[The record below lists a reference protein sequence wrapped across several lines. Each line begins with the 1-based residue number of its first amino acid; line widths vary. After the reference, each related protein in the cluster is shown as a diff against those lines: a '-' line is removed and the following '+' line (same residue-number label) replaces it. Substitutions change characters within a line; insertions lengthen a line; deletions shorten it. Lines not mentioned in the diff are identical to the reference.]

1 MIMASIPKMS
11 WRKCVSI
18 LGPFSVLILLAST
31 VRAQGGNAAETQ
43 STTPAP
49 VLIELFTSE
58 GCSSCPPADAWLQ
71 QIDASPLIDGTQ
83 LIVLSEHVDYWDH
96 DGWKDP
102 YSSHLLTLRQSAY
115 VSTLGLSAAYT
126 PQIILDGAIELR
138 TSEPQQIGPSIRKEA
153 LTPKLSIK
161 IESASVETG
170 QPDTVQGR
178 IEANGELQKRAG
190 DIFVA
195 TVLDHVSSQILH
207 GENGG
212 RRLSHVAVVQD
223 ITKVGRLEKG
233 KSFDGNFRVKL
244 KPGTDPANLRI
255 VVFVQEPGIGK
266 ILGVAMVKGIH

>member
-1 MIMASIPKMS
+1 MILNPIRKML
-11 WRKCVSI
+11 WRGYVSF
-18 LGPFSVLILLAST
+18 LKPFGILILLASA
-31 VRAQGGNAAETQ
+31 VRVQRGNAAESP

-58 GCSSCPPADAWLQ
+58 GCSSCPPVDAWLQ
-71 QIDASPLIDGTQ
+71 KLDASPPIDGTQ

-102 YSSHLLTLRQSAY
+102 YSSPLLTSRQSAY
-115 VSTLGLSAAYT
+115 VSALGLSTAYT
-126 PQIILDGAIELR
+126 PQLILDGAIELR

-153 LTPKLSIK
+153 QTPKLSIR
-161 IESASVETG
+161 IESTSVEAG

-178 IEANGELQKRAG
+178 IEANGELGKRSG

-195 TVLDHVSSQILH
+195 TALDHVSSQVLH

-212 RRLSHVAVVQD
+212 RQLSHVAVVQD
-223 ITKVGRLEKG
+223 ITKVGKLEKG

-255 VVFVQEPGIGK
+255 VAFVQEPGIGK

>member
-1 MIMASIPKMS
+1 MTSMPEMLR
-11 WRKCVSI
+11 RKCGSFLKAFGV
-18 LGPFSVLILLAST
+18 VILLTSS
-31 VRAQGGNAAETQ
+31 VRAQRENAAESP
-43 STTPAP
+43 STTRAP

-71 QIDASPLIDGTQ
+71 HIDASPPIDGTQ

-96 DGWKDP
+96 DGWKDT
-102 YSSHLLTLRQSAY
+102 YSSHLLTSRQSAY
-115 VSTLGLSAAYT
+115 VSNLGLSAAYT

-138 TSEPQQIGPSIRKEA
+138 TSEPQQIAPSIRKEA
-153 LTPKLSIK
+153 QIAKLSIR
-161 IESASVETG
+161 IESTSVEAG

-178 IEANGELQKRAG
+178 IEANGELQKRGG

-195 TVLDHVSSQILH
+195 TVLDHVSSQVLH

-233 KSFDGNFRVKL
+233 KSFDGNFRVRL
-244 KPGTDPANLRI
+244 KPGTDAANLRI
-255 VVFVQEPGIGK
+255 VAFVQEPGIGK
-266 ILGVAMVKGIH
+266 ILGVAMVKDIR